1 MCSQCEGPQVQKNHL
16 YGAVC
21 RDPSCDSCAGCG
33 GPGGIL
39 QKLYPGE
46 ERNADPSD
54 RPAAEKRGFPVMIE
68 AEN

>member
-1 MCSQCEGPQVQKNHL
+1 MDKEELTGCAAG
-16 YGAVC
+16 
-21 RDPSCDSCAGCG
+21 CDSCAGCG